1 MASSASSAPGS
12 GVIEPERAS
21 RDDSAS
27 EREPSRPPQR
37 LGLIPAPELPERI
50 AAGLAEELPTLLAR
64 HTDDRHV
71 WRVECVTDP
80 LIGADGTG
88 AELIQQAAR
97 LKREHGW
104 DYALCI
110 TDLPLFR
117 DGRLI
122 VAEASEACGVAVIS
136 QPALGASPLHD
147 RLREATLHLIN
158 EMHHGSDP
166 DDRER
171 QQAHVDRSRRTRR
184 AHGIRNA
191 SARQLMGSRLAE
203 WLTPIRRVTPDDSQR
218 HTCDGE
224 PGGQRDESSERT
236 RQQASEERHYRPREA
251 SDTSSPEGA
260 RNDNDRH
267 GGGREGNDRNDDSG
281 SQRDRRQPEIDVR
294 FVSTAP
300 VRGHLRL
307 LAGMVRANRPW
318 TILPAFRRIVA
329 VAFAT
334 GAYGLIFPTLWRL
347 SAAYEGYRFVLLMVA
362 AIAAMVIWLILDH
375 GLWEPQRYTGS
386 PHLTR
391 LYNLTT
397 LLTLLL
403 GVFCY
408 YAILFALFL
417 VAVILFVPAS
427 LLEATVESSIS
438 WWNFPALAWLAT
450 SVATVAGALGSS
462 LESDETIRGATYGYR
477 QQLRQR
483 KVKARQQQAQ
493 EEGHQ
498 GNDRDGE
505 ETTGTEENRGRGSE
519 APEEEREGGEDAG
532 RRRDRRET
540 QGGE

>member
-1 MASSASSAPGS
+1 MAASASSAPRS
-12 GVIEPERAS
+12 GVREPEQAS
-21 RDDSAS
+21 RDDSTS
-27 EREPSRPPQR
+27 ECESSRPPQR

-50 AAGLAEELPTLLAR
+50 AAGLAEELPTLLTR
-64 HTDDRHV
+64 HTDDRHA

-97 LKREHGW
+97 LKHEHGW

-158 EMHHGSDP
+158 EMHHGSAP

-191 SARQLMGSRLAE
+191 SARQLIGSRLAE
-203 WLTPIRRVTPDDSQR
+203 WLTPIRRVTPDDQAGDEKRSQA
-218 HTCDGE
+218 HETD
-224 PGGQRDESSERT
+224 
-236 RQQASEERHYRPREA
+236 
-251 SDTSSPEGA
+251 
-260 RNDNDRH
+260 
-267 GGGREGNDRNDDSG
+267 
-281 SQRDRRQPEIDVR
+281 QPEIDVR
-294 FVSTAP
+294 FISAAP

-318 TILPAFRRIVA
+318 TIVPAFRRIVA

-403 GVFCY
+403 GVGCY

-427 LLEATVESSIS
+427 LLEATVESSIG

-498 GNDRDGE
+498 GSDRDGE
-505 ETTGTEENRGRGSE
+505 ETTGADENRGRESE
-519 APEEEREGGEDAG
+519 APEGEPGGGEDAG
-532 RRRDRRET
+532 RRRDRREAR
-540 QGGE
+540 GDE

>member
-1 MASSASSAPGS
+1 MASPASSAPQKGAT
-12 GVIEPERAS
+12 EPEQES
-21 RDDSAS
+21 RGDNAS
-27 EREPSRPPQR
+27 EREPSRPAQR

-50 AAGLAEELPTLLAR
+50 AAGLAEELPTLLSR
-64 HTDDRHV
+64 HTDDRHA

-104 DYALCI
+104 DYVLCI

-117 DGRLI
+117 DGRLT

-184 AHGIRNA
+184 AHGIRNG

-203 WLTPIRRVTPDDSQR
+203 WLTPIRRITPDDRQEHEGDEESGEESEGKRREEIETRCQAASAE
-218 HTCDGE
+218 TCDTA
-224 PGGQRDESSERT
+224 P
-236 RQQASEERHYRPREA
+236 EA
-251 SDTSSPEGA
+251 SDATRPAG
-260 RNDNDRH
+260 D
-267 GGGREGNDRNDDSG
+267 GDDSRG
-281 SQRDRRQPEIDVR
+281 DDDSDSQSGERQPVVDVR
-294 FVSTAP
+294 FVSAAP
-300 VRGHLRL
+300 VRAHLRL

-347 SAAYEGYRFVLLMVA
+347 SAAYEVYRFVLLMIA

-386 PHLTR
+386 PRLTR

-397 LLTLLL
+397 LMTLLL
-403 GVFCY
+403 GVGCY

-427 LLEATVESSIS
+427 LLEATVESSIG

-483 KVKARQQQAQ
+483 KVKERQQQAR
-493 EEGHQ
+493 EERQDGANKGGAETRGTDKGSDN
-498 GNDRDGE
+498 GNGGNKDYESGGDPAEG
-505 ETTGTEENRGRGSE
+505 GKAGRGGPPGDE
-519 APEEEREGGEDAG
+519 
-532 RRRDRRET
+532 
-540 QGGE
+540 